1 MSSRLLNGAVAG
13 IAGGVVF
20 GVMMQ
25 MMQAPTPDG
34 GSIPVM
40 QMVAMV
46 VRSNSIAVG
55 WLYHLFN
62 SALLGA
68 LFALLF
74 GTRIHGYS
82 GGFSYGALWGIVW
95 WVLGGLIL
103 MPVLLGMPAFA
114 SLRMPPMRPMAMGSL
129 LGHLIYGL
137 ILGGVFVR
145 LSSRPV

>member
-34 GSIPVM
+34 SSIPVM